1 MTRDQM
7 LSLDDD
13 GITLGA
19 MSRDDAIILLGR
31 CAGRFAGLADALA
44 AAGAAEYQIARCRGY
59 AQECRHALGRR
70 LVAAGGRKDGE
81 WFDVRPVCDTDGNNK
96 GGK

>member
-1 MTRDQM
+1 MKNESGYFYRVDYNNV
-7 LSLDDD
+7 
-13 GITLGA
+13 LGA

-31 CAGRFAGLADALA
+31 CAGRFAGLAEALA

-59 AQECRHALGRR
+59 AQECRNALGRR

-81 WFDVRPVCDTDGNNK
+81 WFDVRGPCDK
-96 GGK
+96 VKP

>member
-1 MTRDQM
+1 VTRDQM
-7 LSLDDD
+7 LQTDDD

-31 CAGRFAGLADALA
+31 CAGRFSGLADALA

-59 AQECRHALGRR
+59 AQECRNALGRR

-81 WFDVRPVCDTDGNNK
+81 WFDAQNVSGSSGRVKP
-96 GGK
+96 